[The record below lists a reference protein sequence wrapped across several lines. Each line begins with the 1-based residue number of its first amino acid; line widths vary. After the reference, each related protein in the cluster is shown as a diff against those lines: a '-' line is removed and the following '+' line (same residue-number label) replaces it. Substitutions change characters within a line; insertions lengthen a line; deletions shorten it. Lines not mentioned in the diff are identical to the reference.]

1 MKSIVRRLPLAL
13 LSLSITGL
21 IIASGQLLARHVQ
34 VQTGQGAVPVPDV
47 ASAYAEEP
55 AKTGR
60 FNATLTYTSLDA
72 PGNGEATAR
81 VTWDDAWFSQD
92 ERAYNGQL
100 AHTASVLAA
109 LAYSESG
116 YYQAGAS
123 CPPYMENALVKLG
136 FSDISTD
143 SYQYR
148 SEVVDEVLNLMTAQ
162 ADGVAYTI
170 ARKHLAPATGRDGAQ
185 AGSTLTADSASAGAA
200 SPAEDP
206 PTSRD
211 LILVSVRGSYGSE
224 WLSNLDLSSDESG
237 DHGGYVRAA
246 REIEHEVARWAMR
259 SRADG
264 AEVSVLLVGHSR
276 GGAVANL
283 VAAELDNA
291 REDSELDGMR
301 VYGYTFASPAT
312 TLHAEAR
319 DERYGNIF
327 NVINPSDIMPYLP
340 LSSWGYERYGVDV
353 SLPVIDD
360 EDFGSR
366 RSAME
371 EAYERSVG
379 VACAADPEDARAA
392 QAVCD
397 DIAVHIPSAA
407 ELVSPAGAAAV
418 FGSAAAHVDP
428 VRMLCSH
435 YPSTYAAWLEVLA
448 E

>member
-13 LSLSITGL
+13 LSLGIVGL
-21 IIASGQLLARHVQ
+21 IVASGQLLARHVQ
-34 VQTGQGAVPVPDV
+34 VQAGQGVVPSPDV

-55 AKTGR
+55 VKTGH
-60 FNATLTYTSLDA
+60 FDATLTYTSLDA

-81 VTWDDAWFSQD
+81 VAWDDAWFSQD
-92 ERAYNGQL
+92 ECAYNGRL

-123 CPPYMENALVKLG
+123 CPPYMENALVELG

-148 SEVVDEVLNLMTAQ
+148 SEVVDEVLNLMTDQ

-170 ARKHLAPATGRDGAQ
+170 ARKHLAPASEADGPHTEGAVPS
-185 AGSTLTADSASAGAA
+185 GSACV
-200 SPAEDP
+200 SPAPSAEGLLA
-206 PTSRD
+206 SRD

-246 REIEHEVARWAMR
+246 REIEREVTRRALR
-259 SRADG
+259 SRAEG

-291 REDSELDGMR
+291 RGDSGLDGVR

-312 TLHAEAR
+312 TLHVEAR

-327 NVINPSDIMPYLP
+327 NIVNPSDIMPYLP

-353 SLPVIDD
+353 SLPGIDD
-360 EDFGSR
+360 VGFESR

-397 DIAVHIPSAA
+397 DIAAHVPSVA

-418 FGSAAAHVDP
+418 FGSVAAHVDP
-428 VRMLCSH
+428 VRMLYGH
-435 YPSTYAAWLEVLA
+435 YPSAYVAWLEVLA

>member
-1 MKSIVRRLPLAL
+1 MKSIVHRLPLAL
-13 LSLSITGL
+13 LSLGITGL
-21 IIASGQLLARHVQ
+21 LIVSGQLLARHVQ
-34 VQTGQGAVPVPDV
+34 VQAGQGAVPAPDV

-60 FNATLTYTSLDA
+60 FDATLTYTSLDA

-100 AHTASVLAA
+100 AHAASVLAA

-148 SEVVDEVLNLMTAQ
+148 SEAVDEVLNLMTAQ

-170 ARKHLAPATGRDGAQ
+170 ARKHLAPAAGPDGAQ
-185 AGSTLTADSASAGAA
+185 AESASPADSASAGAA
-200 SPAEDP
+200 PSA
-206 PTSRD
+206 SRD

-246 REIEHEVARWAMR
+246 REIEREVARWAMR

-264 AEVSVLLVGHSR
+264 AEVSVLLAGHSR

-283 VAAELDNA
+283 VATELDNA
-291 REDSELDGMR
+291 RGDSELDGMR

-312 TLHAEAR
+312 TLHVEAR

-353 SLPVIDD
+353 SLPTIDD
-360 EDFGSR
+360 EDFESR

-379 VACAADPEDARAA
+379 VACAADPEDARTA

-397 DIAVHIPSAA
+397 DIAARIPSAA

-428 VRMLCSH
+428 VRMLYSH
-435 YPSTYAAWLEVLA
+435 YPSTYAAWLDVLA